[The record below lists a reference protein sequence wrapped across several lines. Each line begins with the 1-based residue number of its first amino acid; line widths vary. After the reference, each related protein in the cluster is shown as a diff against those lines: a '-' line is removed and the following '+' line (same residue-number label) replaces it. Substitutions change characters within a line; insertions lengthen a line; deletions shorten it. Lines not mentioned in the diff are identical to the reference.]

1 MFDSYFGNFI
11 SYNNIVQNKT

>member
-11 SYNNIVQNKT
+11 RYNNIVQNKT